1 MSQTK
6 KENTDS
12 GSNVDLKGKPRSN
25 LLRKPGK
32 TLLMK
37 SRSGSTSEAVLVKS
51 TESLKGLVKQPVKTK
66 TNSYFL
72 CFDSVENASKAFE
85 ELDSSLNSGKNKDV
99 LVKYA
104 HYRIF
109 FKIEKTGGKPL
120 SNDDDYNLIKES
132 HIKDIESNTN
142 GKVIYWKLYK
152 NGDSYL
158 GCGDYT
164 VDTLECLENQ
174 LDPERGK
181 TFKFGEFE
189 GVNYKYNKKPR
200 APRTINEI

>member
-6 KENTDS
+6 NENKEA
-12 GSNVDLKGKPRSN
+12 GSKIDLTGKPRSN

-37 SRSGSTSEAVLVKS
+37 SRSGSTSDEVLVKS
-51 TESLKGLVKQPVKTK
+51 TESLKGLVKPPVKTK

-72 CFDSVENASKAFE
+72 CFDTIENASAAFQ

-104 HYRIF
+104 HYRLF
-109 FKIEKTGGKPL
+109 FKIEKSGGTNL

-132 HIKDIESNTN
+132 HIKHIESNTN

-164 VDTLECLENQ
+164 VDTLECLEHQ
-174 LDPERGK
+174 LDPEKGK

-200 APRTINEI
+200 VQKKVQDI

>member
-1 MSQTK
+1 MSETK
-6 KENTDS
+6 KENTETDT
-12 GSNVDLKGKPRSN
+12 KGKPRGN

-37 SRSGSTSEAVLVKS
+37 SRSGNTNGEVLVKS
-51 TESLKGLVKQPVKTK
+51 TESLKGLLKPPVKTK

-72 CFDSVENASKAFE
+72 CFDSIENASKAFE
-85 ELDSSLNSGKNKDV
+85 ELDTSLNSGNNKDV

-109 FKIEKTGGKPL
+109 FKIEKTDGKQL
-120 SNDDDYNLIKES
+120 TNKEDYNMIKES

-164 VDTLECLENQ
+164 VDTLECMENR
-174 LDPERGK
+174 LDPDRGK

-200 APRTINEI
+200 TSKRINVN